1 MNGCDSLVMARYA
14 NTNESHPFKRG
25 SFFLDRILC
34 QDLPEPANMGIMPP
48 APDPDLTTRERFAA
62 HSNSDSSCFDCHQYL
77 DGPGFAFENYD
88 GAGGYRTRENG
99 QSIDTSGVL
108 RGLETF
114 ESDEEDPFTD
124 FAHMNQILVGSTRGS
139 ECMAT
144 QYYRFATGREE
155 TDADQC
161 ELEAL
166 TEEFIQNGSNLQT
179 LILSIVNS
187 RSFTHRRAQ

>member
-1 MNGCDSLVMARYA
+1 
-14 NTNESHPFKRG
+14 
-25 SFFLDRILC
+25 
-34 QDLPEPANMGIMPP
+34 MGIMPP

-155 TDADQC
+155 TGADQC
-161 ELEAL
+161 ELDAL